1 MNLVINFGI
10 AKTMEEKFP
19 KLIIHL
25 GPCCY
30 QYSIVFRDGKS
41 VRASA
46 TELIERLGRLA
57 GYNIIR
63 SGDGSKDISE
73 SV

>member
-1 MNLVINFGI
+1 
-10 AKTMEEKFP
+10 MEEKFP

-30 QYSIVFRDGKS
+30 QYSILYNDGKS
-41 VRASA
+41 ERTSA
-46 TELIERLGRLA
+46 PELIERLGALA
-57 GYNIIR
+57 GYSIER

-73 SV
+73 ELQNCTK